1 MAVFGTQKWSN
12 WSSLKICVAE
22 NLQISTL
29 WTKNLKKGARTPI
42 SRDFFSFRNFYVK
55 FNLSFH
61 FQKSSDFMDCKILAW
76 TSSCS
81 HDGMARYLLSTEL
94 LGYYRAVVAIDD
106 SGLIVFT

>member
-1 MAVFGTQKWSN
+1 MDQKN
-12 WSSLKICVAE
+12 
-22 NLQISTL
+22 
-29 WTKNLKKGARTPI
+29 TKGGKDTNFTNF
-42 SRDFFSFRNFYVK
+42 FFSYRNFYVK

-81 HDGMARYLLSTEL
+81 HDGMARYLLSSEV